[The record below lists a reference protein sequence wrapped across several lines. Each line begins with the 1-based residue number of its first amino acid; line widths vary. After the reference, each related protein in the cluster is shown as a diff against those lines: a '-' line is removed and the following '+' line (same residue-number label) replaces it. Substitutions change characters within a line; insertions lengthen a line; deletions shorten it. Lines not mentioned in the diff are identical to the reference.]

1 MKVAFVGAGPAS
13 VFGAL
18 YLKKNRPD
26 VEVYIFD
33 KNPTIGKKLSMT
45 GNGKCNIAPI
55 KDNIDEYNNPMR
67 VKNLINDY
75 PLNKYLDLLREFNI
89 ETKNLNNFGY
99 YPVSESAPNVIK
111 ILESD
116 LEAYG
121 VHFVNDKVLYYN
133 YIQDVDMI
141 ELVFDKHME
150 TFNHVFFATGGCSY
164 TTSGSDGKAFSIFTS
179 KGYKV
184 HKPEARLCPVVVK
197 ENVKSLFGA
206 RGKALCSLYTNG
218 KLVKQEKGE
227 VMFKKDG
234 LSGMCIM
241 NLSRYIDLKQKNFIE
256 LNFLSDINV
265 VCMNSMTALV
275 YLLSFVPYPIAQYV
289 LKQVRMRED
298 TPLDEVRAT
307 ELLDALREMDFI
319 VKGLYGF
326 DSAQV
331 TRGGIDI
338 DEVDEYFRSKKE
350 NHLSFIGEMVDID
363 AACGGYNLRF
373 AITSGFKAVEILFNK

>member
-13 VFGAL
+13 IFGAL

-26 VEVYIFD
+26 IEVYLFD
-33 KNPTIGKKLSMT
+33 KNSSIGKKLSMT

-55 KDNIDEYNNPMR
+55 KDNIEEYNNPKR
-67 VKNLINDY
+67 VKTLFDEY

-89 ETKNLNNFGY
+89 ETKNLSNFGY

-116 LEAYG
+116 LQTYG
-121 VHFVNDKVLYYN
+121 IHFVNEKVMGYSLKN
-133 YIQDVDMI
+133 DSV
-141 ELVFDKHME
+141 ELSFEHRFESFD
-150 TFNHVFFATGGCSY
+150 HVFFATGGCSY
-164 TTSGSDGKAFSIFTS
+164 PNSGSDGKAFSIFTS

-184 HKPEARLCPVVVK
+184 NKPEPRLCPVVVK

-206 RGKALCSLYTNG
+206 RAKALCSLYTNG
-218 KLVKQEKGE
+218 RLVKQEKGE

-241 NLSRYIDLKQKNFIE
+241 NLSRFIDLKQKNFIE
-256 LNFLSDINV
+256 INFLSDINV

-275 YLLSFVPYPIAQYV
+275 YLLSFVPYPIAEYV

-298 TPLDEVRAT
+298 TPLDETRAT
-307 ELLDALREMDFI
+307 ELLDALKEMDFT

-326 DSAQV
+326 DNAQI

-373 AITSGFKAVEILFNK
+373 AITSGFKAVEILFDK